1 MAPWPFHRFHTKHS
15 YAKLCQLTG
24 RGEWVIK
31 TCNSFIVW
39 QHHHPGCQG
48 CHVFVGLVEHVER
61 FVLRLSFLRMQ
72 SSSCMQQTMKCRIL
86 ISLHPKT
93 KASQWWQQLSFCW
106 YLSTC
111 LNWHWSWSS
120 TSSTSF
126 GTLKWFGIGALQT
139 CVFHSSCSV
148 WIKQMLKWIHMSKI
162 LHSLIMPFPDS
173 CRFDFL
179 LVLFSIC
186 ENALSFTLYA
196 TRESGGSGVNLG
208 FLRLLRL
215 CKIVKILRVFRAL
228 RFFSELRLM
237 LDCVVGS
244 LMNCFWCFIML
255 LFVMYVFALLLQ
267 QGVLQHLQDRSIEL
281 SGDLQ
286 TYFSCGAVTLMTLF
300 QSCTGG
306 VDWSDP
312 YKALEQTQSYLH
324 IVFLLY
330 VAFVFISVWNIVTLV
345 CWEYVCIFDL
355 FVHLLF

>member
-1 MAPWPFHRFHTKHS
+1 MKAISHEAQPNDS
-15 YAKLCQLTG
+15 QG
-24 RGEWVIK
+24 VVNEWIIK
-31 TCNSFIVW
+31 TCKNFIAW
-39 QHHHPGCQG
+39 QYHHPGCHLSCVCRSG
-48 CHVFVGLVEHVER
+48 WTVER
-61 FVLRLSFLRMQ
+61 LNVLRLSFLRMQ
-72 SSSCMQQTMKCRIL
+72 SSSCMQQTMKCRIW
-86 ISLHPKT
+86 ISLRPWKT
-93 KASQWWQQLSFCW
+93 KTSQRWQRLSFCW

-126 GTLKWFGIGALQT
+126 GTLKWFGTGALQT
-139 CVFHSSCSV
+139 CVLHSTCSV
-148 WIKQMLKWIHMSKI
+148 WIKHVFEWIHMSKN

-173 CRFDFL
+173 CRFDFV
-179 LVLFSIC
+179 LVLFSIV
-186 ENALSFTLYA
+186 ENALSFTLYAA

-215 CKIVKILRVFRAL
+215 CKVVKILRVFRAL
-228 RFFSELRLM
+228 KFFTELRLM

-267 QGVLQHLQDRSIEL
+267 QGVLQHLQDNRSSTEL
-281 SGDLQ
+281 SADMQ
-286 TYFSCGAVTLMTLF
+286 TYFSSGVATLMTLF

-312 YKALEQTQSYLH
+312 YKALEQTESYLH

-330 VAFVFISVWNIVTLV
+330 IAFVFISVWNVVTLG
-345 CWEYVCIFDL
+345 WKYVCIFVFL
-355 FVHLLF
+355 HLCF